1 LLHGLIQVAVGYEHQ
16 NRGNLRGKR
25 SLLRQGAAKLRH
37 FTRRP
42 GVRQIRERAL
52 ADAEAGKPTPTPK
65 IMLTI
70 EGMNRTAPR
79 DAIRI
84 EIPRR

>member
-1 LLHGLIQVAVGYEHQ
+1 MAVGYEHQ
-16 NRGNLRGKR
+16 NRGNLRGTR
-25 SLLRQGAAKLRH
+25 SLLRQGAAKLAH

-42 GVRQIRERAL
+42 GVRALRERAL
-52 ADAEAGKPTPTPK
+52 ADAEAGAVTPTPK

-70 EGMNRTAPR
+70 EGLDATAPR

-84 EIPRR
+84 QIPRR